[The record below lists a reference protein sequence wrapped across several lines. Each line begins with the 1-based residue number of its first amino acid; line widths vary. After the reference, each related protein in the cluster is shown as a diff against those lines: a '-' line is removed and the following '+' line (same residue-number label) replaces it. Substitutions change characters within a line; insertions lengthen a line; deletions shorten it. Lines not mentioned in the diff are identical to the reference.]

1 MLPARVAITLVLLSF
16 TGAGLAQDKRVPTNT
31 LMDAVVRCKT
41 ELGDEARLRCYD
53 AAVAALAEA
62 TASGSI
68 VVVDKEDVRKTRRSL
83 FGFALPKLPFFGSD
97 DSGDD
102 QPDEIEAKIKS
113 VRGLGYGKWLI
124 ELDTGAKWQ
133 TTETSGPTRDPKPG
147 QAIKIKKGAMG
158 GYFLTVEGGRGVR
171 GMRVG

>member
-1 MLPARVAITLVLLSF
+1 MLPSRVAITLVLLSL
-16 TGAGLAQDKRVPTNT
+16 AGSGHAQEKLPPTNA
-31 LMDAVVRCKT
+31 LVDAVVRCRA
-41 ELGDEARLRCYD
+41 EAGEDARLHCYD
-53 AAVAALAEA
+53 IAAAALSEA
-62 TASGSI
+62 TARGSI

-83 FGFALPKLPFFGSD
+83 FGFALPKLPFFGGD

-102 QPDEIEAKIKS
+102 QPDEIEARIKS
-113 VRGLGYGKWLI
+113 VRGLGYGKWVI

-147 QAIKIKKGAMG
+147 QTMKIKKGAMG

>member
-1 MLPARVAITLVLLSF
+1 MLRSRAAITLVLLSF
-16 TGAGLAQDKRVPTNT
+16 AAAGHAQDKKGPTNA
-31 LMDAVVRCKT
+31 LVDAVVRCKGET
-41 ELGDEARLRCYD
+41 ADDARLRCYD
-53 AAVAALAEA
+53 IAVAQLSEA
-62 TASGSI
+62 TARGSI
-68 VVVDKEDVRKTRRSL
+68 VVVDKEDVRRTRRSL

-97 DSGDD
+97 DSSDG

-113 VRGLGYGKWLI
+113 VRGLGYGKWVI

-133 TTETSGPTRDPKPG
+133 TTETTGPTRDPRPG
-147 QAIKIKKGAMG
+147 QTIKIKKGAMG